1 MTASYRALAATVKC
15 ARGPERMRFGSCD
28 VIQAVTRKSCKGVV
42 ERSCKGVVGK
52 SCRGVV
58 MRSCQGVTGDPADG
72 ECEGVHTIQVEGTKV
87 VGSIIMRSFI
97 VISGRPENND

>member
-1 MTASYRALAATVKC
+1 
-15 ARGPERMRFGSCD
+15 
-28 VIQAVTRKSCKGVV
+28 
-42 ERSCKGVVGK
+42 
-52 SCRGVV
+52 